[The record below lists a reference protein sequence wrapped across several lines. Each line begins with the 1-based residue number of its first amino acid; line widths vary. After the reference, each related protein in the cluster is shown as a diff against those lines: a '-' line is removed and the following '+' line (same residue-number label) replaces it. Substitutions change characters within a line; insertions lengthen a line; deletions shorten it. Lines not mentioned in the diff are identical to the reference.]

1 MAFLVLRDS
10 IYFGFNNVLTEDVRS
25 PRLSD
30 EMMLEVLQFTAEGSV
45 LAETLYHCIS
55 YIPAFYRATWATRAE
70 ALAHERRIQL
80 YLRRLITILGAL
92 LKVSLELE
100 EGIAD
105 RWNFGACDGWS
116 CYDFLEAVSPGF
128 VQLEAERRGLSIS
141 ALRQTYGWHYDEDSP
156 LFFWD
161 YERWESNGS
170 EDGDAWST
178 QNEPAETTDQF
189 YEDSDDELE
198 VLAEWSPDTERHSDL
213 EAVETMIFDEKELED
228 HTDSWQHV
236 ASVEDLAY
244 LTAIERS
251 IEDEE
256 ATALGLVTQFNYFLR
271 LDDNTAATWST
282 SRSGKTMKGTFQT
295 SLTDALVLS
304 LNPFTRRNPDDDSD
318 AARYRNQPFLLA

>member
-10 IYFGFNNVLTEDVRS
+10 IYYGFNNVLTEDVRS

-55 YIPAFYRATWATRAE
+55 YIPAFYRATWETRAE

-92 LKVSLELE
+92 LKVSLE

-128 VQLEAERRGLSIS
+128 IQLEAERRGLSIS

-161 YERWESNGS
+161 YERWESNDS
-170 EDGDAWST
+170 EDGDAWSM
-178 QNEPAETTDQF
+178 QNEAAETTDQF
-189 YEDSDDELE
+189 YDDSDDEVE
-198 VLAEWSPDTERHSDL
+198 VLAEWSPNIERNPDL
-213 EAVETMIFDEKELED
+213 EAVETMVFDEKELED

-256 ATALGLVTQFNYFLR
+256 AAALGLVNQFNYFLR
-271 LDDNTAATWST
+271 LDHLLDRRTFSAQITATWST
-282 SRSGKTMKGTFQT
+282 SRSGKMTKDT
-295 SLTDALVLS
+295 SQRS
-304 LNPFTRRNPDDDSD
+304 L
-318 AARYRNQPFLLA
+318 